1 MRSGSAGRTSL
12 REPCL
17 TSVVRSRRID
27 KCTRATMSDRR
38 HRAAAISD
46 PIIPAHTAVA
56 QSWSTKAASKGAAGA
71 GFCPRQ
77 QYRSS
82 LAHLEAK
89 DAARRRLQGDAA
101 RTLLRKTVGASS
113 ATEIRRGAA
122 HEKAGAEA
130 GHSRRI
136 DRGQAEAAP
145 WRRCEAPCTRNY
157 CSSTS
162 ISQGSRQIAYPSAHT
177 SRRFMLGFVITGRL
191 VASTGDENAD
201 CAPAHSRKGAA
212 PWNGVTLA
220 SQPKLSGN
228 G

>member
-1 MRSGSAGRTSL
+1 MRSASARRTSL
-12 REPCL
+12 RELCL

-27 KCTRATMSDRR
+27 KCTRATMPDRR
-38 HRAAAISD
+38 HRAAATSD
-46 PIIPAHTAVA
+46 PIIPAHAAVA
-56 QSWSTKAASKGAAGA
+56 QSLSTKAASKGAAGA

-101 RTLLRKTVGASS
+101 RTLLRETVGAGG
-113 ATEIRRGAA
+113 ATEIRGGAA

-136 DRGQAEAAP
+136 DRGQAEEAS
-145 WRRCEAPCTRNY
+145 WRRCEAPCARN
-157 CSSTS
+157 CCSTS
-162 ISQGSRQIAYPSAHT
+162 ISRSSRQITYPSGHT

-212 PWNGVTLA
+212 SWNGVTLA
-220 SQPKLSGN
+220 SQSKLSGY